1 MNEQLWWYV
10 ARSTGLVAWGV
21 LTLSVLWGL
30 VLSTRLL
37 GKQARPAW
45 LLDLHR
51 YLGGLATVFTALHLV
66 GLVADSYVRFGITEL
81 LVPMAS
87 AWKPGPVAWGIAAM
101 YLLVA
106 VEVTSLAKK
115 RLPMKVW
122 RKAHLLSFPLWL
134 AATAHFALA
143 GTDTANRLVQW
154 TLVIAVVTTLFTVV
168 VRVLSPK
175 PDRRP
180 REPRRGRQP
189 EPQPEGQPEWQ
200 PEPQPETSASRMAA
214 TAGAP

>member
-1 MNEQLWWYV
+1 VNEQLWWYV
-10 ARSTGLVAWGV
+10 ARSTGLVAWAV
-21 LTLSVLWGL
+21 LTLSLLWGIA
-30 VLSTRLL
+30 LSTRLL
-37 GKQARPAW
+37 GKKARPAW

-51 YLGGLATVFTALHLV
+51 YLGGLATVFTGVHLAA
-66 GLVADSYVRFGITEL
+66 LVADSYVDFGPVDL

-87 AWKPGPVAWGIAAM
+87 AWRPGPVAWGVAAL

-122 RKAHLLSFPLWL
+122 RKAHLLSLPLWVT
-134 AATAHFALA
+134 ATAHFALA
-143 GTDTANRLVQW
+143 GTDTANRLAQW
-154 TLVIAVVTTLFTVV
+154 ALVVAMVATLFTTI

-175 PDRRP
+175 PDRRS
-180 REPRRGRQP
+180 
-189 EPQPEGQPEWQ
+189 GQPAQREM
-200 PEPQPETSASRMAA
+200 SASRMAA